1 MNKFR
6 QFASALA
13 IAASALLVAVPA
25 TAGVILSFGQ
35 VGGAATITGTANG
48 AGTSTTITGTD
59 VMITVTGIDAALGV
73 PFNAF
78 LTLNATSTS
87 SALLVAGHVIQAFSG
102 TFTITSLAG
111 GGGTNFLSGSFSDAV
126 FGLNGGTSL
135 TLSAAQPPQSL
146 SFTSD
151 VIPDL
156 GTPTAMSLAFAGV
169 TPPAHITGTTLASF
183 SSSVSGTFSA
193 NTTHKVPE
201 PASLALVGLAMLAL
215 AMVLR
220 RRSR

>member
-111 GGGTNFLSGSFSDAV
+111 GGGTNFLY
-126 FGLNGGTSL
+126 GGTSL

-201 PASLALVGLAMLAL
+201 PASLALLGLAMLAL